1 MSPFRPIRRLSLLA
15 ASSVLLA
22 SASVACGSDGP
33 TQPSSVAGAYV
44 ATTFRVAPA
53 GQSTIDVLA
62 GGGTLSINIA
72 ADNSTTG
79 SLTLPASL
87 AGSTTSLSMAGTA
100 VVSGS
105 TIKFQQT
112 ADTFV
117 RDLTF
122 TISGN
127 TLSATNQTAGGA
139 TFSVTLTKQ

>member
-1 MSPFRPIRRLSLLA
+1 MSPFRSIRRLSLLA

-33 TQPSSVAGAYV
+33 TQPSVAGAYV
-44 ATTFRVAPA
+44 ATTFRVTPA
-53 GQSTIDVLA
+53 GQPMIDVLA

-87 AGSTTSLSMAGTA
+87 AGSTTSLTMAGTA

-127 TLSATNQTAGGA
+127 TLSATNQTVGGA
-139 TFSVTLTKQ
+139 TFNVTLTRQ